1 MSEKETV
8 GLSIGPWESVGN
20 LKMVRL
26 EQNGTQF
33 AVDISKFNFGKKVF
47 QFMFYLIVFRGTG
60 FTTI

>member
-8 GLSIGPWESVGN
+8 GLSIDPWESVAN

-33 AVDISKFNFGKKVF
+33 AINISKFIFRKKVF
-47 QFMFYLIVFRGTG
+47 QFMF
-60 FTTI
+60 